1 MIFYDEYPTTL
12 WLVSMF
18 FFGFFLGSI
27 HHMIVVTISADLG
40 RQHSIKATSTI
51 SGIIDGIGSMGN
63 GLG

>member
-1 MIFYDEYPTTL
+1 
-12 WLVSMF
+12 MF